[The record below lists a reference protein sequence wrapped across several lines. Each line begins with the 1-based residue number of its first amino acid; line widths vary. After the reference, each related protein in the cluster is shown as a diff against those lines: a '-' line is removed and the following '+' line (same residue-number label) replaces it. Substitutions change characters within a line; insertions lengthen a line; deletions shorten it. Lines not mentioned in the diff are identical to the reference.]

1 MELVMHINNVKSIS
15 DLTFSFPLD
24 RGLYAITG
32 ENASGKSTLVAC
44 ASSVFFN
51 MPMIEYFGR
60 PSGVSSIEFT
70 LGDASRK
77 WEYSEGRWQSLSSK
91 KRMLIGGFYEGS
103 IIFGN
108 RFRDTNMNAL
118 RTLDRVSEED
128 IEPAEEFVQS
138 NLGII
143 LHNNSDYYI
152 CIMYIHKVRL
162 TLKMT
167 LRFSITMTNWE
178 YLVAC
183 FVYS

>member
-1 MELVMHINNVKSIS
+1 
-15 DLTFSFPLD
+15 
-24 RGLYAITG
+24 
-32 ENASGKSTLVAC
+32 
-44 ASSVFFN
+44 
-51 MPMIEYFGR
+51 MIEYFGR

-128 IEPAEEFVQS
+128 IEPADEFVQS

>member
-91 KRMLIGGFYEGS
+91 KTDAYR
-103 IIFGN
+103 
-108 RFRDTNMNAL
+108 RFL
-118 RTLDRVSEED
+118 
-128 IEPAEEFVQS
+128 
-138 NLGII
+138 
-143 LHNNSDYYI
+143 
-152 CIMYIHKVRL
+152 
-162 TLKMT
+162 
-167 LRFSITMTNWE
+167 
-178 YLVAC
+178 
-183 FVYS
+183 